1 MKLFE
6 NEQTQIGKI
15 YNVDKYVNSNPSA
28 KEYGNNFR
36 VCELIYFISGKSKTL
51 IDGVTI
57 NDCPGSVR
65 YIPKGQTSGP
75 YRVKPLDVPSAC
87 IDVYFD
93 VLSPMPAHPLA
104 LYDCKELKDKFLR
117 LYTLWQRK
125 DTSYYA
131 ESMKIFYDIISSI
144 QRMESGYL
152 STEQK
157 LYMQKAHDYIL
168 QHYRA
173 QHFDY
178 KALCDSVGLKYSHFS
193 TLFDKT
199 FGMSPVRFVT
209 KMKIDYAKELLVT
222 NRFSVSEI
230 AEMCGFENVYYFS
243 AVFKKQT
250 GFSPTKYVREI
261 ENI

>member
-1 MKLFE
+1 
-6 NEQTQIGKI
+6 
-15 YNVDKYVNSNPSA
+15 
-28 KEYGNNFR
+28 
-36 VCELIYFISGKSKTL
+36 
-51 IDGVTI
+51 
-57 NDCPGSVR
+57 
-65 YIPKGQTSGP
+65 
-75 YRVKPLDVPSAC
+75 
-87 IDVYFD
+87 
-93 VLSPMPAHPLA
+93 
-104 LYDCKELKDKFLR
+104 
-117 LYTLWQRK
+117 
-125 DTSYYA
+125 
-131 ESMKIFYDIISSI
+131 
-144 QRMESGYL
+144 
-152 STEQK
+152 
-157 LYMQKAHDYIL
+157 MQKAHDYIL

-199 FGMSPVRFVT
+199 FGISPVRFVT

>member
-15 YNVDKYVNSNPSA
+15 YTVDKYVNSNPSA

-51 IDGVTI
+51 IDGAAL
-57 NDCPGSVR
+57 NDRPGSVR

-117 LYTLWQRK
+117 LYTVWQRK

-199 FGMSPVRFVT
+199 FGIPPVRFVT

-230 AEMCGFENVYYFS
+230 AEMCGFENTLNYDESYYRWC
-243 AVFKKQT
+243 AVNE
-250 GFSPTKYVREI
+250 VE
-261 ENI
+261 